1 MTMGRYD
8 KNTGSMLPRL
18 TVFLLLVLTVSMI
31 LGLSVAAASSV
42 TRDTIYY
49 IRLDQKIR
57 NGTYVTDTLTMSPAE
72 DDYRRLPFKRLSI
85 QGRILTASVTDPM
98 GAARN
103 DAYERLLINQGTRS
117 VRARTQTD
125 RDGSLDESVVSYEG
139 YVRIPH
145 TVTAQGYSKDGAT
158 FTVEMN
164 VEFAPMAYP
173 TQWSFR
179 SLKKKI
185 GDALAYFLS
194 FFH

>member
-1 MTMGRYD
+1 MRSPGGKQNSDTTPASPLAFLVFILLGFMFCFYPSAAGPA
-8 KNTGSMLPRL
+8 NTPS
-18 TVFLLLVLTVSMI
+18 
-31 LGLSVAAASSV
+31 
-42 TRDTIYY
+42 TIYY

-57 NGTYVTDTLTMSPAE
+57 NGTYVTDALTMSPAE
-72 DDYRRLPFKRLSI
+72 DDYRRLSFKHLSI
-85 QGRILTASVTDPM
+85 QGRILTVSIPDPM
-98 GAARN
+98 TAARN
-103 DAYERLLINQGTRS
+103 DAYERLLLTQGTRS
-117 VRARTQTD
+117 IRARTQRD

-145 TVTAQGYSKDGAT
+145 TVTAQGYSKDGAV

-173 TQWSFR
+173 PQWSFR